1 MSSHTL
7 EGKKKTQNGVKRLA
21 FTVLSILLE
30 VVFLIGIF
38 KGLNEYAVFIDNLTR
53 IFAVILVLKIY
64 GRNETSSM
72 KTPWIILIL
81 TFPILG
87 VALYFMIGMNGGTRK
102 MRMRYKRI
110 DEKLLP
116 LLPEN
121 KEVLERLNVS
131 DPKAGNVSNYIERN
145 ACYPVYQNTD
155 VTYFDEAV
163 KGLEAQLTDLAKA
176 EQFIFMEYH
185 AIEDEYAW
193 SRIQT
198 VLEERVKAGVEVRVF
213 YDDMGSI
220 GFVNLSFARKLEA
233 KGIAC
238 RVFNPLLP
246 GLNMF
251 LNNRDHRK
259 ITVIDGKVGYTGGYN
274 LANELKYSFARL

>member
-102 MRMRYKRI
+102 MRMRYKKI

-121 KEVLERLNVS
+121 KEVLERLNAS

-155 VTYFDEAV
+155 VTYLMKRSKDWRRSLRILQRRSNSFSWSIM
-163 KGLEAQLTDLAKA
+163 QLR
-176 EQFIFMEYH
+176 MNMH
-185 AIEDEYAW
+185 G
-193 SRIQT
+193 
-198 VLEERVKAGVEVRVF
+198 AGYRRCWKN
-213 YDDMGSI
+213 G
-220 GFVNLSFARKLEA
+220 
-233 KGIAC
+233 
-238 RVFNPLLP
+238 
-246 GLNMF
+246 
-251 LNNRDHRK
+251 
-259 ITVIDGKVGYTGGYN
+259 
-274 LANELKYSFARL
+274 

>member
-1 MSSHTL
+1 
-7 EGKKKTQNGVKRLA
+7 
-21 FTVLSILLE
+21 
-30 VVFLIGIF
+30 
-38 KGLNEYAVFIDNLTR
+38 
-53 IFAVILVLKIY
+53 
-64 GRNETSSM
+64 
-72 KTPWIILIL
+72 
-81 TFPILG
+81 
-87 VALYFMIGMNGGTRK
+87 

-220 GFVNLSFARKLEA
+220 GIRQSEFCKKTGSERD
-233 KGIAC
+233 C
-238 RVFNPLLP
+238 LP
-246 GLNMF
+246 G
-251 LNNRDHRK
+251 
-259 ITVIDGKVGYTGGYN
+259 IQSTASGT
-274 LANELKYSFARL
+274 